1 MKPIFSRGPS
11 LQIRLILAVLVALGI
26 IIADSRLGTFSQI
39 RTYMDTAVSP
49 FYFVSNAPRELLDGV
64 SQTLASRDQLELEN
78 RTLRQELLLKNSELL
93 MLGQYKQ
100 ENARLRELLG
110 SPLRQDEQKM
120 VTQVIST
127 VNDPHSDQVVIDKGS
142 VNGVYEGQ
150 PVISDKGVV
159 GQVVAVAKLTSR
171 VLLICDATHALPIQ
185 VLRNDIRVIAAGNGC
200 TDDLQLEH
208 LPANTDI
215 RVGDVLVTSGLGGR
229 FPEGYPV
236 AVVSS
241 VKLDTQR
248 AYTVIQARP
257 TAGLQRLRYLL
268 LLWGADR
275 NGANPMT
282 PEEVHRVANERLM
295 QMMPQVLPSPD
306 AMGPKLPEPATG
318 IAQPTP
324 QQPTTGNAATAP
336 AANRSPQRATPPQS
350 GAQPLRVRRRA
361 IVASYRSQGRWVIWL
376 SFLIALLLQIMPWP
390 DNLIVFRPN
399 WVLLILLYWILAL
412 PHRVNV
418 GTGFVMGAI
427 LDLISGSTLGVR
439 VLAMSIIA
447 YLVALKYQLFR
458 NLALWQQALV
468 VMLLSLV
475 VDIIVFWAEFLV
487 INVSFRPEVFWSSVV
502 NGVLWPWIFL
512 LMRKVRQQFAVQ

>member
-1 MKPIFSRGPS
+1 
-11 LQIRLILAVLVALGI
+11 
-26 IIADSRLGTFSQI
+26 
-39 RTYMDTAVSP
+39 
-49 FYFVSNAPRELLDGV
+49 
-64 SQTLASRDQLELEN
+64 
-78 RTLRQELLLKNSELL
+78 

-110 SPLRQDEQKM
+110 LPLRRDEQKM

-127 VNDPHSDQVVIDKGS
+127 VNDPYSDQVVIDKGS

-159 GQVVAVAKLTSR
+159 GQVVAVAKMTSR
-171 VLLICDATHALPIQ
+171 VLLICDATHALPIR

-236 AVVSS
+236 GVVSS

-295 QMMPQVLPSPD
+295 QMMPQVLPAPD
-306 AMGPKLPEPATG
+306 AMGPQMPAPATG
-318 IAQPTP
+318 L
-324 QQPTTGNAATAP
+324 
-336 AANRSPQRATPPQS
+336 TPPQPS
-350 GAQPLRVRRRA
+350 QPAGA
-361 IVASYRSQGRWVIWL
+361 IVASYRSGDAGL
-376 SFLIALLLQIMPWP
+376 
-390 DNLIVFRPN
+390 
-399 WVLLILLYWILAL
+399 
-412 PHRVNV
+412 
-418 GTGFVMGAI
+418 
-427 LDLISGSTLGVR
+427 SGSRFLSRYCCKLCPAGGHQRFPAQLGIIDPAVLDPR
-439 VLAMSIIA
+439 VAA
-447 YLVALKYQLFR
+447 PGKRGDGFR
-458 NLALWQQALV
+458 DGGY
-468 VMLLSLV
+468 S
-475 VDIIVFWAEFLV
+475 
-487 INVSFRPEVFWSSVV
+487 
-502 NGVLWPWIFL
+502 
-512 LMRKVRQQFAVQ
+512 

>member
-11 LQIRLILAVLVALGI
+11 LQIRLILAVLVALGV

-49 FYFVSNAPRELLDGV
+49 FYFVSNGPRELLDSV
-64 SQTLASRDQLELEN
+64 SQTLATRDQLELEN
-78 RTLRQELLLKNSELL
+78 RALRQELLLKNSDLL

-127 VNDPHSDQVVIDKGS
+127 VNDPYSDQVVIDKGS

-159 GQVVAVAKLTSR
+159 GQVVAVAKMTSR

-236 AVVSS
+236 GVVSS

-295 QMMPQVLPSPD
+295 QMMPQVLPAPD
-306 AMGPKLPEPATG
+306 AMGAADAG
-318 IAQPTP
+318 ASHRADAIAAVSACR
-324 QQPTTGNAATAP
+324 G
-336 AANRSPQRATPPQS
+336 
-350 GAQPLRVRRRA
+350 A

-390 DNLIVFRPN
+390 ADISVFRPN

-439 VLAMSIIA
+439 ALSLSIIA

-468 VMLLSLV
+468 VMLLSLA

-502 NGVLWPWIFL
+502 NGVLWPWLFL

>member
-11 LQIRLILAVLVALGI
+11 LQIRLILAVLVALGV

-49 FYFVSNAPRELLDGV
+49 FYFVSNGPRELLDSV
-64 SQTLASRDQLELEN
+64 SQTLATRDQLELEN
-78 RTLRQELLLKNSELL
+78 RALRQELLLKNSDLL

-110 SPLRQDEQKM
+110 SLRQDEQKM

-127 VNDPHSDQVVIDKGS
+127 VNDPYSDQVVIDKGS

-159 GQVVAVAKLTSR
+159 GQVVAVAKMTSR

-236 AVVSS
+236 GVVSS

-295 QMMPQVLPSPD
+295 QMMPQVLPAPD
-306 AMGPKLPEPATG
+306 AMGPQMPAPATG
-318 IAQPTP
+318 L
-324 QQPTTGNAATAP
+324 
-336 AANRSPQRATPPQS
+336 TPPQPS
-350 GAQPLRVRRRA
+350 QPAGA
-361 IVASYRSQGRWVIWL
+361 IVASYRSRDAGL
-376 SFLIALLLQIMPWP
+376 SGSRFLSRYCCKLCPPADIS
-390 DNLIVFRPN
+390 VFRPN

-439 VLAMSIIA
+439 ALSLSIVA

-468 VMLLSLV
+468 VMLLSLA

-502 NGVLWPWIFL
+502 NGILWPWLFL